1 MSTKEFVAVRDP
13 AELAALYGSPGE
25 ASLLKVA
32 DRLTPTY
39 RQLISASPFFV
50 IASAGPEGL
59 DASPRGERGGAFR
72 ILDDRTLAIPDRRG
86 NNRIDTL
93 ANLVRDPRIAML
105 FPIPGSVTTVR
116 LNGRAIVTLDAGL
129 LDSFEREGKRP
140 RSVVVVDIDEVYT
153 QCGRAIVRSELWNP
167 LHHVETGGLPTA
179 GDVLAE
185 LSAGRFDG
193 GAYDRE
199 WPARAAKTLC

>member
-1 MSTKEFVAVRDP
+1 MSTKEFVAVKDP

-105 FPIPGSVTTVR
+105 FLIPGSVTTVR

-167 LHHVETGGLPTA
+167 LHHVETCGLPTA

-199 WPARAAKTLC
+199 WPARAAKTLW

>member
-105 FPIPGSVTTVR
+105 FLIPGSVTTVR